1 MNTSQFDITLG
12 ATAAFV
18 ALLCDSEDATITN
31 RVVAMLQRC
40 QATPC
45 LSIGPFHA
53 SRGFLQ
59 SSHNVRCPR
68 CALAYCEG
76 LRSLESEILTVV
88 HGQAVETTKPAPL
101 DTAAVA
107 VDLDGDLLESIA
119 RDKDTHPVTMCIDNA
134 EVITKCDMDAIAG
147 ANLEKLDMTAYDIE
161 VGPDARSFFGQH
173 FVRLNELRLQT
184 FGEIDTEAMLCA
196 VATSIPKLTSLHL
209 KFVGGVKRRGV
220 SALMVTE
227 PANISRLSNL
237 RVLHL
242 EMRSADDMM
251 RVVKP
256 ASLARHSSLR
266 TIEVAR
272 GLTAQHV
279 LALAAG
285 CMLLERALLGGDGV
299 SDASVIE
306 LLITLKHLRELHL
319 VDASHVSREIATL
332 KLRRGVMS
340 TNSSSSSLA
349 VLVLN
354 GIGHDRPLHDVD
366 VVDSRLV
373 AFADEARWPQL
384 RSLTVVEESE
394 GLLVETDAN
403 WLKDQSA
410 HPFSGLLSSRNRLA
424 AM

>member
-18 ALLCDSEDATITN
+18 ALLCDSENAIITN

-40 QATPC
+40 QAMPC
-45 LSIGPFHA
+45 LSMGPFHA

-59 SSHNVRCPR
+59 SSHSVRCPR
-68 CALAYCEG
+68 CAMAYYEG

-88 HGQAVETTKPAPL
+88 NGQAVGTTKPAPV

-107 VDLDGDLLESIA
+107 VDLDGDLLESIP
-119 RDKDTHPVTMCIDNA
+119 RDKDTHPVAMCIDNA
-134 EVITKCDMDAIAG
+134 EVITKCDMDVIAG
-147 ANLEKLDMTAYDIE
+147 ANLEKLDVTAYDIE

-173 FVRLNELRLQT
+173 FVRLDELRLQT

-196 VATSIPKLTSLHL
+196 VATSLPTLTSLHL
-209 KFVGGVKRRGV
+209 KFVGGVKHRGM
-220 SALMVTE
+220 SALTVTE
-227 PANISRLSNL
+227 PADMSCLSNL
-237 RVLHL
+237 RFLHL
-242 EMRSADDMM
+242 ETRSADDMM

-256 ASLARHSSLR
+256 LSLARHSSLR

-279 LALAAG
+279 LALASG
-285 CMLLERALLGGDGV
+285 CMLLERALLGGDGM

-332 KLRRGVMS
+332 KLRRGVTS
-340 TNSSSSSLA
+340 TNSSASSLA

-366 VVDSRLV
+366 VVDPRLV

-394 GLLVETDAN
+394 GLLVKSDAN